1 MDNEREQC
9 NIYILDYYIT
19 QSFYSIRSI
28 LQGHNSNKR
37 QKMSSPLPVVS
48 GILKVGNENGIAAIF
63 NILLDS
69 GASQSVIH
77 ESLVQQSKCLQ
88 VLPVSWTTVAG
99 NFTTNKQVE
108 ITFKLPTLHEKRIVT
123 SVVHVTSKLNTYDMI
138 IGRDLLQELGIVL
151 NLKENTIIWDDSI
164 TMMKGNDNSLKSVN
178 SIENSKLLQDDT
190 SRMKSILEAKYEA
203 ANLDEVSKSCENL
216 TSMQQEQLKQVLQHY
231 STLFDGTLGHWQDEP
246 YNIEPDVK
254 TYHARPYPIPKANE
268 ATLKMEVERLCN
280 YGVLRKIIDLNGD
293 HQHL

>member
-1 MDNEREQC
+1 MDNESEEC
-9 NIYILDYYIT
+9 NIYILDYYIN

-37 QKMSSPLPVVS
+37 QKMSSPLPVIG
-48 GILKVGNENGIAAIF
+48 GILKVGNENGIAARF

-99 NFTTNKQVE
+99 NFTTNKQAE

-151 NLKENTIIWDDSI
+151 NFKENTIIWDDSI
-164 TMMKGNDNSLKSVN
+164 TMMQGNDNSLKSVN
-178 SIENSKLLQDDT
+178 SIENSKLLQDAT

-203 ANLDEVSKSCENL
+203 ANLDEVSKSC
-216 TSMQQEQLKQVLQHY
+216 
-231 STLFDGTLGHWQDEP
+231 
-246 YNIEPDVK
+246 
-254 TYHARPYPIPKANE
+254 
-268 ATLKMEVERLCN
+268 
-280 YGVLRKIIDLNGD
+280 
-293 HQHL
+293 